1 MFASFCVVFHNLN
14 VMDQDKN
21 SNIIKVLNL
30 TNEMIELA
38 NQGDHDR
45 CDPTCGTL
53 FGVLR
58 DSAYK
63 LRNLAEKEIEI
74 HRKNGLLDSETPFN
88 NRS

>member
-1 MFASFCVVFHNLN
+1 MFATLRVVFHKLY

-21 SNIIKVLNL
+21 ANIIKVLNL

-38 NQGDHDR
+38 NQGDRDR

-63 LRNLAEKEIEI
+63 LRDLAEKEIEI
-74 HRKNGLLDSETPFN
+74 HRKHAK
-88 NRS
+88 

>member
-1 MFASFCVVFHNLN
+1 MN
-14 VMDQDKN
+14 QDKN
-21 SNIIKVLNL
+21 TNIIKVLQL

-38 NQGDHDR
+38 NQGDQER

-63 LRNLAEKEIEI
+63 LRNLAEQEIEI
-74 HRKNGLLDSETPFN
+74 HRKSGLLDSDTP
-88 NRS
+88 